1 MNSLMSTTW
10 YPVGAL
16 DAIPPRSAKVVTLH
30 GTPVAVFRSSHDAL
44 FALEDRCPHKQGPLS
59 QGIVHDSGVTCP
71 LHGWVIRL
79 DTGSAVAPDVG
90 CTPRYPVRLNGTV
103 VELGYPPLPA
113 LAESD
118 TLPKLDDFPE
128 RGAVSA

>member
-1 MNSLMSTTW
+1 MTTTW
-10 YPVGAL
+10 HPVGAI
-16 DAIPPRSAKVVTLH
+16 DAIPRRSAKVVRLH
-30 GTPVAVFRSSHDAL
+30 GTPVAIFRTQHDTL

-59 QGIVHDSGVTCP
+59 QGIVHDEGVTCP

-90 CTPRYPVRLNGTV
+90 CTPRYPIRLNEHII
-103 VELGYPPLPA
+103 ELGYPPLPTP
-113 LAESD
+113 AEPQ

-128 RGAVSA
+128 RETVTP